1 MNFFRLNFYASAAFL
16 LLQTSITLAQTQ
28 PLADRAVATAAGAGA
43 GAGISSGAA
52 KLQGAPK
59 NELPPDRQID
69 AKLRTQVIGNLTT
82 KMRAYYVFPDIG
94 EKMAA
99 AIEQHDKRGEYA
111 KISSANEFAAKLT
124 QHLIAI
130 SQDKHIRVR
139 LSPELVRDDIP
150 AAQRASYKP
159 SAAEVMLETERDRS
173 RNYGIEKY
181 ERLPGNIGYLELNG
195 FVNVETSGEVIAA
208 AMTVA
213 SGANALII
221 DLRKNG
227 GGDPGTVALIS
238 SYLFGS
244 EPVHLN
250 DLYFREGNETRQFW
264 TQSTLPG
271 KRFGADKP
279 VYVLTSERTFSAA
292 EEFSYN
298 LKNLKRATLIGAV
311 TGGGANPGDMYKL
324 ADYLHV
330 FIPNGR
336 AINPITKTNW
346 EGTGVMPDMQVPADQ
361 ALMNAQ
367 LLAMKPVLDSIK
379 EPWRKAALQRAMDE
393 IQAKLDVLKASKNG

>member
-1 MNFFRLNFYASAAFL
+1 MNFFKLNFYARAAFF
-16 LLQTSITLAQTQ
+16 LLQAGLAVAQTQ
-28 PLADRAVATAAGAGA
+28 PVADRAVATAAGASA
-43 GAGISSGAA
+43 SASTSAV

-59 NELPPDRQID
+59 NELPPDSQID
-69 AKLRTQVIGNLTT
+69 AKLRTQVISNLST
-82 KMRAYYVFPDIG
+82 KMRAFYVFPDIG

-111 KISSANEFAAKLT
+111 KINSANEFAAKLT
-124 QHLIAI
+124 EHLIAI
-130 SQDKHIRVR
+130 SRDKHIRVR

-159 SAAEVMLETERDRS
+159 SAAEVAFEAERDRS
-173 RNYGIEKY
+173 RNYGVEKY

-195 FVNVETSGEVIAA
+195 FVNVETSGEVISA

-227 GGDPGTVALIS
+227 GGDPATVALLS

-311 TGGGANPGDMYKL
+311 TGGGANPGDVYKL
-324 ADYLHV
+324 ADHLNV

-346 EGTGVMPDMQVPADQ
+346 EGTGVTPDIQVPADQ
-361 ALMNAQ
+361 ALLNAQ

-379 EPWRKAALQRAMDE
+379 EPWRKAALQRVMDE
-393 IQAKLDVLKASKNG
+393 IQTKLDVLKAPKKG